1 MKSTLETTYR
11 VSLRIAKMCKP
22 HTVAENLILPA
33 AIGVVEAVIGS
44 EDARNLKANLL
55 SNNTVSRRI
64 DEMAGDGRE
73 QLIQKIKE
81 SDCCNSV

>member
-1 MKSTLETTYR
+1 
-11 VSLRIAKMCKP
+11 MCKP

-44 EDARNLKANLL
+44 EDARNLKATLL

-64 DEMAGDGRE
+64 DEMVGDGRE

-81 SDCCNSV
+81 SDCCIQFDESTYV